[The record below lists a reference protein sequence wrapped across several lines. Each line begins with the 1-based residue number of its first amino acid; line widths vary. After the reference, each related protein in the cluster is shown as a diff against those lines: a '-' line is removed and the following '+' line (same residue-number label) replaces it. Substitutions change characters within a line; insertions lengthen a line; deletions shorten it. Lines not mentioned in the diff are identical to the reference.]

1 MVDLSLLSAT
11 NRTKKK
17 QKKVAN
23 KKKRGWF
30 KEEVALRSFLLLWI

>member
-23 KKKRGWF
+23 KKK
-30 KEEVALRSFLLLWI
+30 KEVGLKKKLR